1 MAQAW
6 RTVRGSLAM
15 AMAVVLMA
23 GMTVAFSGT
32 SASAQVPGTNGLI
45 AFDRGGDLFTVLP
58 DGTGETNVNSQTAFD
73 HSPSWSPDGR
83 KMAFVRIPENV
94 PGENALLYT
103 MDANGGNVTRM
114 PSVSAPNEFEAIH
127 LQPAWSP
134 DGSKIAVEV
143 VTGVRETS
151 GIYVM
156 GSDGSNVTQLT
167 REFDNGPAWS
177 PDGNKIAVSR
187 GNSIVTMNSDGT
199 DPTVRVEGG
208 DGLIHESPTW
218 SPDGSSIAYSSR
230 VFASGRAQI
239 RVNDGAN
246 DRAIFDRP
254 STDDVEEPEWSP
266 DGTSI
271 AFAWNRRIYTMTAAG
286 GSVTQIAERGS
297 SVVGA
302 RAPSWALAGS
312 PSTSRCE
319 RFSSVPVDRLP
330 PQIRRDIAL
339 VDLGLDQP
347 VLCVNGRLIIDLSRL
362 PVRLPVR
369 LEVGDLLSGGTK
381 IIVRSPGKETGPP
394 AGETLPRLKLDGLL
408 KQKNQVTPE

>member
-1 MAQAW
+1 MAQK
-6 RTVRGSLAM
+6 RRSVRGRVAVAVALALI
-15 AMAVVLMA
+15 AALF
-23 GMTVAFSGT
+23 VALNGS

-45 AFDRGGDLFTVLP
+45 AFDRGGDLFSVRP
-58 DGTGETNVNSQTAFD
+58 DGTGETSINSQPAFD
-73 HSPSWSPDGR
+73 HSPSWSPDGT
-83 KMAFVRIPENV
+83 KVAFVRIPEDV
-94 PGENALLYT
+94 PGENALLYI

-151 GIYVM
+151 GIFVM

-167 REFDNGPAWS
+167 REFDDSPAWS
-177 PDGNKIAVSR
+177 PDGTKIAVSR

-199 DPTVRVEGG
+199 DPVVRVEGG
-208 DGLIHESPTW
+208 EGLIHESPTW
-218 SPDGSSIAYSSR
+218 SPDGSAIAYSSR
-230 VFASGRAQI
+230 GFESGRAQI
-239 RVNDGAN
+239 RINDGVN
-246 DRAIFDRP
+246 DRAIFDRS

-286 GSVTQIAERGS
+286 GSVTQIAERGN

-302 RAPSWALAGS
+302 RAPSWARAGS

-319 RFSSVPVDRLP
+319 RFSSVPIDRLP

-347 VLCVNGRLIIDLSRL
+347 VLCVGGRLIIDLSRL
-362 PVRLPVR
+362 PVRLPIR
-369 LEVGDLLSGGTK
+369 LEVGDLLKGGTK
-381 IIVRSPGKETGPP
+381 FIVRPPGKETGPP
-394 AGETLPRLKLDGLL
+394 AGETLPKLPLDGLL
-408 KQKNQVTPE
+408 KQKNQAPLE